1 MMKNL
6 LTTIFL
12 LASTSAL
19 AHPGHLTDESAHSF
33 LHSEHIVMLAVLG
46 VIAYFIKSFNNK

>member
-1 MMKNL
+1 MMKKL

-12 LASTSAL
+12 LVSTSAL

-33 LHSEHIVMLAVLG
+33 LHSEHIVMLAALG
-46 VIAYFIKSFNNK
+46 VIAYVIKSFSNK